1 MENFDLTTESRNKN
15 TMNLDAMDSLALVT
29 AMNREDAAVPRAV
42 RKALPQVARAVDLAA
57 AQLAK
62 GGRILYVG
70 TGTSGRIGALDA
82 SECPP
87 TFGTDPKMVQYII
100 AGGDPALT
108 RATEASEDSAE
119 LARRDILAKRVTKKD
134 IVIGL
139 AASGRT
145 PYTIAALELARKKGA
160 ATVAIACNLH
170 SEIAKAAEVAIEV
183 KVGPEVLSGSS
194 RLKAGTAQK
203 LICNMITTGAM
214 TQLGYVYSNLMVK
227 LRMSNHKL
235 RERGIR
241 ILQTLTDV
249 DREQAIATI
258 EKSGMN
264 LPLAIVMLKANTS
277 KTEATRRLRK
287 TQGNVRLA
295 IGE

>member
-1 MENFDLTTESRNKN
+1 MENLDLTTESRNKA
-15 TMNLDAMDSLALVT
+15 TMNLDAMNSLELVT
-29 AMNREDAAVPRAV
+29 AMNHEDTAVPRAI
-42 RKALPQVARAVDLAA
+42 RKALPQIAKAVDLAA

-62 GGRILYVG
+62 GGRLIYVG

-87 TFGTDPKMVQYII
+87 TFGTDPKMVQYLI
-100 AGGDPALT
+100 AGGERALT
-108 RATEASEDSAE
+108 RAVETSEDSAE
-119 LARRDILAKRVTKKD
+119 LGRSDMTAKRITKKD

-145 PYTIAALELARKKGA
+145 PYTIAALETARKKGA

-170 SEIAKAAEVAIEV
+170 SEIAKFAEFAIEV
-183 KVGPEVLSGSS
+183 KVGPEVLTGSS

-214 TQLGYVYSNLMVK
+214 TRLGYVYGNLMVK

-235 RERGIR
+235 CERGIR
-241 ILQTLTDV
+241 ILQTLTGV
-249 DREQAIATI
+249 EREQAIKVI
-258 EKSGMN
+258 EKSGKD
-264 LPLAIVMLKANTS
+264 LPLAIVMLKTNTG
-277 KTEATRRLRK
+277 KTEASRRLRK
-287 TQGNVRLA
+287 AHGNVRLA
-295 IGE
+295 IAE

>member
-42 RKALPQVARAVDLAA
+42 RKALPKVARAVDLAA